1 MPTAITTMDP
11 KITYLFLRSRVL
23 EFKEVHDDLTKEADA
38 ACALLDEVDQ
48 LLESLHKASVW
59 TVKTLA
65 ERHTPVIQHKLNQLL
80 SLMVAN
86 LDQPMMRALALH
98 YADYLEVIQRSTPD
112 FFIKTAAKLFL
123 GTDFDAKQADAGR
136 VANSLRDLS
145 SSNSCRWGFF
155 EQDVVFHIQKTA
167 GRMQKKALPAIAD
180 FEYLDTSFYLL
191 HINVTQ
197 SLMQLLLKRLD
208 EYLERFEHAPSGH
221 AKAAR
226 HSKQL
231 SPEAF
236 SRVFRQMFESRD
248 IDVEACFAEGNV
260 LEQGLEFTMALLVS
274 TTIYAQEVMSK
285 ELGVSVSADAVEARA
300 MMKR

>member
-1 MPTAITTMDP
+1 MPNPITAMNP
-11 KITYLFLRSRVL
+11 KITYLFLRLRVL
-23 EFKEVHDDLTKEADA
+23 EFKKVHDDLTKEANA

-48 LLESLHKASVW
+48 LLESLHKASLW

-80 SLMVAN
+80 SLMMAN
-86 LDQPMMRALALH
+86 LDQPKMKALALH

-145 SSNSCRWGFF
+145 RNNSCRWAFF
-155 EQDVVFHIQKTA
+155 EQDVVFDIQKTA
-167 GRMQKKALPAIAD
+167 GGMQKKALPAIAD

-191 HINVTQ
+191 HINV
-197 SLMQLLLKRLD
+197 SGALIQLLVKRLD
-208 EYLERFEHAPSGH
+208 EYLERFERAPSGH

-231 SPEAF
+231 SPKEF
-236 SRVFRQMFESRD
+236 SLVFRQMLESRD
-248 IDVEACFAEGNV
+248 IDVEACFAERNV

-274 TTIYAQEVMSK
+274 TYIYAHEVMSQ
-285 ELGVSVSADAVEARA
+285 ELGVSPLAAAPEQRP
-300 MMKR
+300 MM